1 MEKSYGCINKNIAI
15 KAFTVFLF
23 ALTLSACGND
33 ESNEEKNSPNN
44 KSNSITLLT
53 LSAEGIGAIT
63 PNSAFNM
70 HDITL
75 AFPNYSVVE
84 ELNYHL
90 GSPYPVIRV
99 SKGVKTIMTINPD
112 QSQKKIFSVIIEDNL
127 VNNELGHPL
136 GTDYSKIY
144 SYGQN
149 EECQLGAE
157 DMAAKVLCYAPGT
170 PNILYVFNGKG
181 GGNTMPPADVLQS
194 WSLESIIWRPK
205 QQ

>member
-1 MEKSYGCINKNIAI
+1 MKKLHGRINKNIAI
-15 KAFTVFLF
+15 KAFTIILF
-23 ALTLSACGND
+23 TLTLSACGND
-33 ESNEEKNSPNN
+33 DSNKEKNASNN
-44 KSNSITLLT
+44 KSKSITL
-53 LSAEGIGAIT
+53 SADGIGAINA
-63 PNSAFNM
+63 NSAFNM

-75 AFPNYSVVE
+75 AFPDYSVVE

-99 SKGVKTIMTINPD
+99 SKGVKTIITINPD
-112 QSQKKIFSVIIEDNL
+112 QSQKKIFSVIVEDNL

-157 DMAAKVLCYAPGT
+157 DMAAKVLCYAPAT

>member
-1 MEKSYGCINKNIAI
+1 MKKLHGRINKNIAI
-15 KAFTVFLF
+15 KAFTIFLF

-33 ESNEEKNSPNN
+33 ESDKEKNASN
-44 KSNSITLLT
+44 KSKSIS
-53 LSAEGIGAIT
+53 LSADGIGAINA
-63 PNSAFNM
+63 NSAFNM

-75 AFPNYSVVE
+75 AFPDYSVVE

-90 GSPYPVIRV
+90 GAPYPIIRV

-112 QSQKKIFSVIIEDNL
+112 QSQKKIFSVIVEDNL

-157 DMAAKVLCYAPGT
+157 DMAAKVLCYAPAT